1 MNVRGG
7 QAFAEPE
14 KRARGTST
22 RDAILEAS
30 RLQFNRNGVQ
40 ATAVYKIAGD
50 LSISSGNLNYHFKG
64 KGDIIAGL
72 ADALD
77 REIASAARPFFA
89 EAPSGE
95 GFIQAM
101 EGFLTVLWRYRFF
114 FNASHYLGGISPDLA
129 LRQDAM
135 RSLIRSMI
143 RRSTADQIAIGTMR
157 APRAP
162 NSANVI
168 ADNIVSVWIA
178 WLQETMPDDSADD
191 VPPPGA
197 LRDCIEHHVGVIE
210 PYVSAAFIDRFC
222 KALSQY

>member
-1 MNVRGG
+1 LSGQGG

-14 KRARGTST
+14 KRARGIAT

-64 KGDIIAGL
+64 KGEIIAGL

-77 REIASAARPFFA
+77 RAIASAVRPFA
-89 EAPSGE
+89 ETPSGE

-135 RSLIRSMI
+135 RSLIRNMI
-143 RRSTADQIAIGTMR
+143 RRSTANQIALGTMR

-178 WLQETMPDDSADD
+178 WLQETMPDDRADD
-191 VPPPGA
+191 LPPPGA
-197 LRDCIEHHVGVIE
+197 LRDCIEHHFGVIE
-210 PYVSAAFIDRFC
+210 PYVSEAFIDRFC
-222 KALSQY
+222 KALGSR

>member
-1 MNVRGG
+1 MNNRGG
-7 QAFAEPE
+7 QALVEPE
-14 KRARGTST
+14 KRGRGTAT

-50 LSISSGNLNYHFKG
+50 LAISSGNLNYHFRG
-64 KGDIIAGL
+64 KGEIIAGL
-72 ADALD
+72 ADTLD
-77 REIASAARPFFA
+77 REIASAAHPFSS
-89 EAPSGE
+89 ETPSGE
-95 GFIQAM
+95 DFIQAM
-101 EGFLTVLWRYRFF
+101 EDFLTVLWRYRFF
-114 FNASHYLGGISPDLA
+114 FNASHYLGGISADLA

-135 RSLIRSMI
+135 RSLLRSMI
-143 RRSTADQIAIGTMR
+143 RRSTADQLSLGTMR

-162 NSANVI
+162 NSAKVI

-197 LRDCIEHHVGVIE
+197 LRNCIEHHFGVIE
-210 PYVSAAFIDRFC
+210 PYVSEAFISRFS
-222 KALSQY
+222 KALGDH